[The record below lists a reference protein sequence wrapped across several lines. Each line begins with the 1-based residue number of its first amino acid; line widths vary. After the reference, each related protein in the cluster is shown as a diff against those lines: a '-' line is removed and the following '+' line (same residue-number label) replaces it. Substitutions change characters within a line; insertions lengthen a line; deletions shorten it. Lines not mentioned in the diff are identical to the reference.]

1 MFCLPIAISPTEY
14 ALYVFLQ
21 NENLERMRKYDP
33 AEVKLAHLGDAFR
46 DLKLKEVIIG
56 FATDEDFE
64 RVMELCQAGKPKEA
78 LRHLTRGF
86 RYRPDQGDHDGP
98 YLSVKPGGGKPS

>member
-1 MFCLPIAISPTEY
+1 MFCLPIQTSPTEW

-21 NENLERMRKYDP
+21 DENLERMHEYDP
-33 AEVKLAHLGDAFR
+33 AVVTMAHLGDAFK
-46 DLKLKEVIIG
+46 KLELREVVVG
-56 FATDEDFE
+56 WASAQDFD
-64 RVMELCQAGKPKEA
+64 RVMELCQAGRPKDA

-98 YLSVKPGGGKPS
+98 YLSVKPTEGKPS